1 MRAWIALA
9 GALALFAC
17 GPSPNASPA
26 SPTPTPIASPN
37 PIALAPNDC
46 TSPPPASGTKAHSA
60 ALAATVTLPAGWFE
74 DTKTEGQGGA
84 QVPFVLELP
93 SGTLRSPEAIWG
105 DSLTTS
111 ATPHMAA
118 GAEAAYTPGSG
129 TVVARGDCTV
139 AGSPASFFESSFFGA
154 GGGYSL
160 YIGHGG
166 ILVRLLILF
175 WPETRDTTMPQ
186 VKSILGS
193 WQWDKP

>member
-1 MRAWIALA
+1 MRVSASAVIALA
-9 GALALFAC
+9 VIAC
-17 GPSPNASPA
+17 APSPIASPLG
-26 SPTPTPIASPN
+26 STPTPVASPN

-46 TSPPPASGTKAHSA
+46 TYPPPASGLKTHSA

-74 DTKTEGQGGA
+74 NTAEEGQGGA
-84 QVPFVLELP
+84 QVPFVLDLP
-93 SGTLRSPEAIWG
+93 SGTLRAPEAIWG

-118 GAEAAYTPGSG
+118 AAEAAYTPGSG
-129 TVVARGDCTV
+129 TVIARGDCTV
-139 AGSPASFFESSFFGA
+139 ASSPASFFESSFFGA

-166 ILVRLLILF
+166 VLVRLVILF
-175 WPETRDTTMPQ
+175 WPETRDSTMPQ

-193 WQWDKP
+193 WQWDQT